1 MLTEESYLLGGG
13 RKQVLLSMDQL
24 EKAVN
29 HACTAHNLDGG
40 RCYQIREEFLTL
52 CRYLESF
59 KPENILEIGCLGPS
73 FNVFC
78 GLSSGV
84 KVAVDRDDNSPY
96 ITDRDAKFVCGKSVD
111 VFGRVSTICNSFDFI
126 FIDADHTYDGVK
138 SDFEMYKALLSP
150 RGIVAFHDIDP
161 NHVARGE
168 AGGEVYRFWGD
179 LGGNKT
185 EIICSSTTHD
195 SRYGGHS
202 THFGGIGIWRP

>member
-1 MLTEESYLLGGG
+1 MDYLEELVNGTCTPWN
-13 RKQVLLSMDQL
+13 MDQ
-24 EKAVN
+24 
-29 HACTAHNLDGG
+29 G
-40 RCYQIREEFLTL
+40 RCYQIREEFLTF

-78 GLSSGV
+78 RLSSGI

-96 ITDRDAKFVCGKSVD
+96 ITDRDAKFVHGKSVD
-111 VFGRVSTICNSFDFI
+111 VFGRVSTICSSFDFI
-126 FIDADHTYDGVK
+126 FIDACHTYDGVK
-138 SDFEMYKALLSP
+138 RDFDIYKALLSS

-161 NHVARGE
+161 NHVSRGEYE
-168 AGGEVYRFWGD
+168 AGGEVRRFWTE

-185 EIICSSTTHD
+185 EIICSGTTHD
-195 SRYGGHS
+195 SRYGGHG

>member
-1 MLTEESYLLGGG
+1 
-13 RKQVLLSMDQL
+13 MDQL

-29 HACTAHNLDGG
+29 QACTAHNLDQG

-78 GLSSGV
+78 GISSGV
-84 KVAVDRDDNSPY
+84 KVAVDMDDNSPY
-96 ITDRDAKFVCGKSVD
+96 ITDKVAMFVLGKSVD

-126 FIDADHTYDGVK
+126 FIDACHTYDGVK
-138 SDFEMYKALLSP
+138 RDFEMYKALLSP

-161 NHVARGE
+161 NHVSRGEYE
-168 AGGEVYRFWGD
+168 AGGEVRRFWNE

-185 EIICSSTTHD
+185 EIICSGTTHD
-195 SRYGGHS
+195 SQFGGHRA
-202 THFGGIGIWRP
+202 HFGGIGIWRP